1 MNHIRCPHTV
11 VEVGEDR
18 SVGCHGHNI
27 RIVFDAHHIDCLT
40 ECCIERTHIAEAL
53 GYGIFTYINLAALAV
68 VVIIL
73 VEVLSKPGRV
83 SVVVL
88 IE

>member
-1 MNHIRCPHTV
+1 MLF
-11 VEVGEDR
+11 R
-18 SVGCHGHNI
+18 SVL
-27 RIVFDAHHIDCLT
+27 DAHHIDSLT
-40 ECCIERTHIAEAL
+40 ESCIERTHIAEAL
-53 GYGIFTYINLAALAV
+53 CYGIFAYINLATLAV

-73 VEVLSKPGRV
+73 VEVLSKPGWV